1 MGYYASG
8 NGQVILKDGMKVPAE
23 IIAELGR
30 EFSEVADAPDGG
42 LWLTF
47 EYNRYHDDD
56 MTEGLQKLAP
66 FVKSGNVE
74 FIGDDDNRWRFHFWN
89 GNMRYQEGRTVYED
103 ANKDWR
109 HSERMEL
116 FGTMVDIV
124 EDWLESKGITA
135 DDIPCEDRDQA
146 IADGEAPEDCA
157 IIYGED
163 YDHLTGEF
171 EELLINCGLIEKEE

>member
-1 MGYYASG
+1 M
-8 NGQVILKDGMKVPAE
+8 D
-23 IIAELGR
+23 
-30 EFSEVADAPDGG
+30 
-42 LWLTF
+42 
-47 EYNRYHDDD
+47 
-56 MTEGLQKLAP
+56 
-66 FVKSGNVE
+66 
-74 FIGDDDNRWRFHFWN
+74 
-89 GNMRYQEGRTVYED
+89 
-103 ANKDWR
+103 
-109 HSERMEL
+109 HSERMEF

-171 EELLINCGLIEKEE
+171 EELLIAYGLIEKEER